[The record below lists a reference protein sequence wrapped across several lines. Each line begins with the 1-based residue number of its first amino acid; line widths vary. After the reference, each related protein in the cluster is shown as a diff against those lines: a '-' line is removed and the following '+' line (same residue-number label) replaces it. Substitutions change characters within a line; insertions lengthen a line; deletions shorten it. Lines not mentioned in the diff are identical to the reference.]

1 VAPLALAAK
10 AFLTLFVVMDP
21 VGLGPVFLALA
32 GERTPEEQRAIAAR
46 AVGLAAGLLAFFG
59 LFGAPLLAYLGIGL
73 GAFRVAGGLLLFKIA
88 VDMVFA
94 SRVRET
100 PEEEEE
106 ARVREDISVFPLAI
120 PLLVGP
126 GAMASILVLAAEA
139 KGVPGGPLWLAAAAG
154 AVLLL
159 AYLALLLAGAIARGL
174 GRTGVNVVT
183 RVLGVLLAALAVQ
196 YVFDG
201 VWAYFVRG

>member
-1 VAPLALAAK
+1 MEPQAFLAK

-32 GERTPEEQRAIAAR
+32 GDRSLAEQRAIAAR
-46 AVGLAAGLLAFFG
+46 AVAIAAGLLAFFG
-59 LFGAPLLAYLGIGL
+59 FFGAPLLAYLGIGL
-73 GAFRVAGGLLLFKIA
+73 GAFRVAGGLLLFRIA

-94 SRVRET
+94 SRIRET

-106 ARVREDISVFPLAI
+106 ARAREDISVFPLAI

-139 KGVPGGPLWLAAAAG
+139 KHVPAGPFWLAVAAG
-154 AVLLL
+154 VVLLL
-159 AYLALLLAGAIARGL
+159 AYLALLLAGPISRGL